1 MTSSVRVGIAGV
13 GSQVPDRVLSN
24 QDLEK
29 LVDTSDEWIVQRTG
43 IRERRVVS
51 PGENCSDLAT
61 GAARKALAAAGL
73 KATDLDMIIV
83 GTVTADYLFP
93 GVAHQVQANLG
104 APQASAFD
112 VSAACSGFLA
122 VLITGE
128 AFVASGMAT
137 RVLVIGA
144 EALTRIVNYEDR
156 ASCILFGDAAGAAV
170 LTPFEH
176 CDQGEI
182 LRRSLGADGTRLSM
196 IWMPT
201 GGSKHSPHGEDYD
214 PTGHYITMQGR
225 EVYRFAV
232 QKMAELIETSLE
244 GTDPDEFGLV
254 IPHQVNRRIIDG
266 ALDRL
271 GLDCAKV
278 VINIDRYGNTSAA
291 SVPLALDEALRDGR
305 VEKGKLLV
313 LVAFG
318 AGLTWGSAL
327 VRW

>member
-1 MTSSVRVGIAGV
+1 MTSRVRVGIAGI
-13 GSQVPDRVLSN
+13 GSHVPDKILSN
-24 QDLEK
+24 RDLEQ
-29 LVDTSDEWIVQRTG
+29 LVDTTDEWIVKRTG

-61 GAARKALAAAGL
+61 AAAEKALKAAGMA
-73 KATDLDMIIV
+73 ATELDMIIV
-83 GTVTADYLFP
+83 GTVTADHVFP
-93 GVAHQVQANLG
+93 GVAPQVQASLG

-122 VLITGE
+122 VLNCGE
-128 AFVASGMAT
+128 AFIASGAAT

-156 ASCILFGDAAGAAV
+156 GSCILFGDGAGAAV

-182 LRRSLGADGTRLSM
+182 LRRSLGADGSGHSM
-196 IWMPT
+196 IWMES
-201 GGSKHSPHGEDYD
+201 GGTKHPHQGDDYD
-214 PTGHYITMQGR
+214 KSRHFIAMQGR

-232 QKMAELIETSLE
+232 QKMAELIETCLE
-244 GTDPDEFGLV
+244 GTDPDDFGLV
-254 IPHQVNRRIIDG
+254 IPHQVNKRIIDG
-266 ALDRL
+266 ALERVGIDPE
-271 GLDCAKV
+271 KV
-278 VINIDRYGNTSAA
+278 VVNIDRYGNTSAA
-291 SVPLALDEALRDGR
+291 SVPLALDEAMRDGR
-305 VEKGKLLV
+305 VERGKLLV